1 MLINR
6 GYSLSCFEE
15 AVSNLNTIGIDVVCH
30 LIFGLPGENKEDM
43 QKSVEFI
50 SHKKLQGVKLHLLHV
65 LEGTVLA
72 QMYKA
77 GEFNTLSID
86 EYVELVVRSLELLP
100 PDFVIHRLTGDGPK
114 NSLIAPEWSKNK
126 REVLNRIEKELNFR
140 NIYQGS
146 LWNQYI

>member
-1 MLINR
+1 
-6 GYSLSCFEE
+6 
-15 AVSNLNTIGIDVVCH
+15 
-30 LIFGLPGENKEDM
+30 M

-72 QMYKA
+72 QMYRA
-77 GEFNTLSID
+77 GQFNTLSLD
-86 EYVELVVRSLELLP
+86 EYVELVIGSLELLP

-146 LWNQYI
+146 LWKQYI